1 MYLESSKINLNY
13 MKFFLVAAES
23 KSISEAAE
31 KLGYS
36 VSTVSTNISTLENQL
51 GVRLFFRDPLKMT
64 EIGQQIYKALKK
76 AHREIEYASI
86 LAKKASNLSVNKL
99 SIGCQPHILKI
110 FLIDKIEKALKEN
123 NNLKIDINSEL
134 SCRKIIRKI
143 KDNQLDF
150 ALINFIPTDE
160 ELNQFEI
167 KKIFKSQYILVSK
180 NKIKVKNLSEL
191 EKYNYIISYDYR
203 SSAIALKNYLK
214 KYNIELNTVI
224 QCSDMEA
231 RIEFAK
237 KGMGTAYVLK
247 DAVKKELNN
256 KELYEVKLP
265 IELPES
271 TISLI
276 YSKEH
281 LTKID
286 KKFIKEYLQ
295 DKN

>member
-1 MYLESSKINLNY
+1 MHLESSKINLNY
-13 MKFFLVAAES
+13 IKFFLVAAES

-64 EIGQQIYKALKK
+64 EIGQRIYKALKK

-86 LAKKASNLSVNKL
+86 LAKKANNLKDNKL
-99 SIGCQPHILKI
+99 LIGCQPHILKF
-110 FLIDKIEKALKEN
+110 FLMDKIEKALKEN
-123 NNLKIDINSEL
+123 ENLKIDISSEL
-134 SCRKIIRKI
+134 SCRKIMRKI

-160 ELNQFEI
+160 DLNDFEI
-167 KKIFKSQYILVSK
+167 NKIFTSQYIFVSK
-180 NKIKVKNLSEL
+180 GKIKIEKMNEL

-203 SSAIALKNYLK
+203 SSAIALKNCLK
-214 KYNIELNTVI
+214 KYNIELNTII
-224 QCSDMEA
+224 QCPDMEA

-237 KGMGTAYVLK
+237 KGMGMAYVLK

-276 YSKEH
+276 YLKEH

>member
-1 MYLESSKINLNY
+1 M
-13 MKFFLVAAES
+13 
-23 KSISEAAE
+23 
-31 KLGYS
+31 
-36 VSTVSTNISTLENQL
+36 
-51 GVRLFFRDPLKMT
+51 
-64 EIGQQIYKALKK
+64 
-76 AHREIEYASI
+76 
-86 LAKKASNLSVNKL
+86 
-99 SIGCQPHILKI
+99 
-110 FLIDKIEKALKEN
+110 
-123 NNLKIDINSEL
+123 
-134 SCRKIIRKI
+134 
-143 KDNQLDF
+143 
-150 ALINFIPTDE
+150 
-160 ELNQFEI
+160 
-167 KKIFKSQYILVSK
+167 VSK
-180 NKIKVKNLSEL
+180 NKIKVENLSEL

-224 QCSDMEA
+224 QCPDMEA

-271 TISLI
+271 IISLI